1 MKVDFGTFSEH
12 DAQTLL
18 SDKVVLSLT
27 IAKKFLDYIPNNFP
41 NNSVNRLDFEIL
53 TEGFLVFM
61 IAARDGLLQEI
72 NKKLSIPFNEGRVNL
87 RGDIFENRLTS
98 DPDPKFGQI
107 WNLLSDSIQQPEK
120 VILTQDIEFWEW
132 DRSRSWLWEIN
143 DLRNRIAHKNI
154 LSQAIVAQAGGTT
167 NTKLIVTTLSNR
179 PVVKSNQISH
189 VVPIPDPKEESIF
202 ETVPKQYFEDCYKKF
217 EKLKTDIRNIL

>member
-87 RGDIFENRLTS
+87 RGDIFET
-98 DPDPKFGQI
+98 G
-107 WNLLSDSIQQPEK
+107 
-120 VILTQDIEFWEW
+120 
-132 DRSRSWLWEIN
+132 
-143 DLRNRIAHKNI
+143 
-154 LSQAIVAQAGGTT
+154 
-167 NTKLIVTTLSNR
+167 
-179 PVVKSNQISH
+179 
-189 VVPIPDPKEESIF
+189 
-202 ETVPKQYFEDCYKKF
+202 
-217 EKLKTDIRNIL
+217 